1 MARNNKVE
9 IDEDAIRRMMT
20 GERLDRRQES
30 STNVLSERKTETAD
44 MPSEDSSGGNDSG
57 YRSLFLVRRASVP
70 RRQTYISLQLY
81 DKLTDIL
88 SVIAKD
94 LSVPMFLD
102 NLISYHLERHGEEIN
117 VIYEKRFKKPL

>member
-20 GERLDRRQES
+20 GERLDRRPES
-30 STNVLSERKTETAD
+30 PTEGNPERKTGTAH
-44 MPSEDSSGGNDSG
+44 MLPEDRSGGNDSG
-57 YRSLFLVRRASVP
+57 YSSLFLVRRASVP

-102 NLISYHLERHGEEIN
+102 NLISHHLERYGEDIN
-117 VIYEKRFKKPL
+117 GIYEKRFKKPL